1 MSSVRYDLVI
11 YGATGY
17 TGQYIVRRLITSKYS
32 GYTFAVA
39 GRNEEK
45 LKKVLSEISASEGKD
60 ITDTPII
67 IAKSGDVE
75 SINRMTSQ
83 AKVVIN
89 AVGPY
94 RLYGEEVV
102 KSAVENGAS
111 HVDISGEP
119 AFLETM
125 VQKYGKAAAEK
136 GVYIVGACG
145 WDSIPCD
152 LGMNFLRKNYDGD
165 IAYTESFVQGHS
177 GPAGYTINDGTY
189 QTLILA
195 IANMKNDKLGKIRRE
210 IMPETVPRSQYKA
223 PKRGLM
229 FHNDYL
235 NIWALPFMGSDKSV
249 VVRSQYHYFTKKH
262 QRPIQLSTYF
272 GVKSLFLA
280 IVYSIYFAI
289 FGLLCQFG
297 VTRKFLQDNT
307 DLVTFGAFSKKG
319 PTKEQVEG
327 ASFTY
332 WFISKGW
339 NEKKKLEDGDH
350 TSPPTKTIISR
361 CDGPDAGYIG
371 TSGCVLSSAIAI
383 LEDSSNLPKEGG
395 VYTPGSA
402 FGDSEKI
409 YSILEDFG
417 IKFKIEKVE

>member
-1 MSSVRYDLVI
+1 MSSERYDLVI

-17 TGQYIVRRLITSKYS
+17 TGQYIVKQFINSKYN

-45 LKKVLSEISASEGKD
+45 LRKVLSEISASEGKD

-67 IAKSGDVE
+67 IAKSSDTV
-75 SINRMTSQ
+75 SLNR
-83 AKVVIN
+83 
-89 AVGPY
+89 PY

-102 KSAVENGAS
+102 KAAIENGSS

-119 AFLETM
+119 AFLEKM
-125 VQKYGKAAAEK
+125 VLKYGKTASEK

-152 LGMNFLRKNYDGD
+152 LGINFLRNNYEGD
-165 IAYTESFVQGHS
+165 IAYTESLVQNHS
-177 GPAGYTINDGTY
+177 GPAGYSINDGTY

-195 IANMKNDKLGKIRRE
+195 IANIKNDKLGKIRKE
-210 IMPETVPRSQYKA
+210 IMPETIPRSNYKP
-223 PKRGLM
+223 PKRG
-229 FHNDYL
+229 FIFYNDDL
-235 NIWALPFMGSDKSV
+235 KMWALPFMGSDKSV
-249 VVRSQYHYFTKKH
+249 VYRSQYDCFTKKN
-262 QRPIQLSTYF
+262 QRPIYLSTYF
-272 GVKSLFLA
+272 GMKSLLMA
-280 IVYSIYFAI
+280 VIYMIYFGI
-289 FGLLCQFG
+289 FSILCQFG

-319 PTKEQVEG
+319 PTKEQVDG

-350 TSPPTKTIISR
+350 TSSPTKKIISR
-361 CDGPDAGYIG
+361 CDGPDAGYVG
-371 TSGCVLSSAIAI
+371 TSGCALSAAITI
-383 LEDSSNLPKEGG
+383 LEGGSNLPKKGG
-395 VYTPGSA
+395 VYTPATA
-402 FGDSEKI
+402 FGESPRI

-417 IKFKIEKVE
+417 IKFKIEKIEDLQ